1 MTVPT
6 DTRAL
11 PPGDGHAPRP
21 RARAFHR
28 AWGSFEPGPLN
39 AITDVDGVCVG
50 HATTRA
56 PDGVDERRVRTGVT
70 AVLPRGG
77 NVFHERVVAGGF
89 VLNGAGE
96 VAGLTQVLEWGLV
109 ETPIL
114 LTGTMAVGRVADAT
128 VRAMLERFPTI
139 GATHD
144 VILPVVG
151 ECDDSWL
158 NDVAVGVP
166 THEDVRRALA
176 SAASGPVAEGSVGA
190 GTGMMTCDFAGGIGT
205 SSRRVTLAGHDYT
218 VGVLV
223 LSNFGRMD
231 ALRVGAVPFG
241 RIVAPRFAGY
251 DRRRVSYG
259 SIISIVATDAPLM
272 APQLTRVSKRSAL
285 GIGRAGSYAAHGSG
299 EIVVAFS
306 TANVV
311 PREHPEMRASLTVLL
326 DAALDPIYAATAEAT
341 EEAIVNAVVG
351 SSGMTGRDG
360 HAAPALPL
368 DELERVCRE
377 YAAVEAK
384 LTTEREA

>member
-1 MTVPT
+1 MTTPN
-6 DTRAL
+6 DTRAR
-11 PPGDGHAPRP
+11 PHADGGAPRP
-21 RARAFHR
+21 RARDFYR

-39 AITDVDGVCVG
+39 AITDVAGVCVG
-50 HATTRA
+50 HATTKA
-56 PDGVDERRVRTGVT
+56 PAGVDASRVRTGVT

-96 VAGLTQVLEWGLV
+96 VAGLTQVMEWGLV

-139 GATHD
+139 GARHD

-166 THEDVRRALA
+166 SHEDVRRALDTA
-176 SAASGPVAEGSVGA
+176 TSGPVAEGSVGA

-231 ALRVGAVPFG
+231 ALRVGTIPFG
-241 RIVAPRFAGY
+241 RLVAPRFGGY
-251 DRRRVSYG
+251 DTRRVSYG
-259 SIISIVATDAPLM
+259 SIISVVATDAPLM
-272 APQLTRVSKRSAL
+272 APQLTRLAKRSAL

-299 EIVVAFS
+299 EIVLSFS

-351 SSGMTGRDG
+351 SSGMDGRDG
-360 HAAPALPL
+360 HAAPGLPL

-377 YAAVEAK
+377 YAAVEAR
-384 LTTEREA
+384 LASQVGP